1 MTTVE
6 DQIVAK
12 LIDTL
17 LAAGF
22 TLSVNDGE
30 ETVLTHSTDITA
42 IQNAMRSTDEDYLLV
57 YKEDGSQLSWVRLIW
72 GNDRDVISDHG
83 VNLTPWID
91 PIYDEINALR
101 D

>member
-6 DQIVAK
+6 DQIVTR

-22 TLSVNDGE
+22 TLGVNDGE

-42 IQNAMRSTDEDYLLV
+42 IQNALRSTDEDYILV
-57 YKEDGSQLSWVRLIW
+57 YKGADQFSWVRLIW
-72 GNDRDVISDHG
+72 GNDTDVISDHG

-91 PIYDEINALR
+91 PIYDEINAL
-101 D
+101 